1 MAHVKGIDVCK
12 PVSRSPKS
20 EQHVAVQNYTTPA
33 TKSLEWI
40 MTARAEQ
47 LLTLQ
52 AIQNKEFTSS
62 DLSKVCE
69 KLLRQPR
76 GGCCFEQNT
85 LFAAVLRSLGYD
97 VYTAAARY
105 RTYTFSDIHCL
116 LPQARK
122 EC

>member
-1 MAHVKGIDVCK
+1 MRTHRKWRTSKALTFANLSLDH
-12 PVSRSPKS
+12 PK
-20 EQHVAVQNYTTPA
+20 
-33 TKSLEWI
+33 
-40 MTARAEQ
+40 
-47 LLTLQ
+47 

-97 VYTAAARY
+97 VYTAAARVVQ
-105 RTYTFSDIHCL
+105 SHDEHKHAL
-116 LPQARK
+116 K
-122 EC
+122 

>member
-1 MAHVKGIDVCK
+1 
-12 PVSRSPKS
+12 
-20 EQHVAVQNYTTPA
+20 
-33 TKSLEWI
+33 

-47 LLTLQ
+47 LLNLQ
-52 AIQNKEFTSS
+52 AIQNKEFITS
-62 DLSKVCE
+62 DLRKVFE
-69 KLLRQPR
+69 KLLRQPH

-97 VYTAAARY
+97 MYTAAARY
-105 RTYTFSDIHCL
+105 HTYTFSDIHCL